1 MQTFVSLSRT
11 MESDIELMLRAK
23 TGDDSA
29 FTELMRRHYK
39 GVVNYVYRFT
49 NDRANSEDLA
59 QEVFLRVYRS
69 VKRYNPQAKF
79 STWLYKIA
87 TNLCITEVKSRNK
100 NQTVSLDE
108 MQENTGDLGDS
119 KSEDPSDLTL
129 RREIGTAIFEALKS
143 LSERERVA
151 IILCK
156 YEDLPYEEVAEVIG
170 CTIGAV
176 KTYVHRGRMKLI
188 EKLKTYL

>member
-100 NQTVSLDE
+100 EQSVSLDE

-119 KSEDPSDLTL
+119 KSEDPSDPTY
-129 RREIGTAIFEALKS
+129 RREIGTAIFEALRS
-143 LSERERVA
+143 LPERERVA
-151 IILCK
+151 ITLCK

>member
-100 NQTVSLDE
+100 VQSVSLDE

-119 KSEDPSDLTL
+119 KSEDPSDLTF
-129 RREIGTAIFEALKS
+129 RREIGTAIFETLRS
-143 LSERERVA
+143 LPERERVA

>member
-1 MQTFVSLSRT
+1 

-69 VKRYNPQAKF
+69 VKRYKPQAKF

-100 NQTVSLDE
+100 EQSVSLDE
-108 MQENTGDLGDS
+108 MQEKAGELGDS
-119 KSEDPSDLTL
+119 KSEGPSDLTL

-143 LSERERVA
+143 LPERERVA

-176 KTYVHRGRMKLI
+176 KAYVHRGRMKLI

>member
-100 NQTVSLDE
+100 EQSVSLDE
-108 MQENTGDLGDS
+108 MQENAGELGDS

>member
-100 NQTVSLDE
+100 KQSVSLDE

-119 KSEDPSDLTL
+119 KSEAPSDLTF
-129 RREIGTAIFEALKS
+129 RREIGTAIFETLRS
-143 LSERERVA
+143 LPERERVA

>member
-100 NQTVSLDE
+100 KQSVSLDE

-119 KSEDPSDLTL
+119 KSEDPSDFTF
-129 RREIGTAIFEALKS
+129 RREIGTAIFEALRS
-143 LSERERVA
+143 LPERERVA

-156 YEDLPYEEVAEVIG
+156 YQDLPYEEVAEVIG